1 MKVNIPLPFGHKKNK
16 FHLPH
21 QMVTTSDFGKICPI
35 CVTEMV
41 PGDDFNVTS
50 QSFCR
55 LAPMPVPTFADVTL
69 ETCAFYVPMRQLW
82 YDGREFFANQTYYSP
97 VKKAIT
103 PSAVPCACNSMFA
116 YMFTDGRFSVLSEEG
131 KQDFSITFGNAIKY
145 YKFTKNGK
153 AIYDLLCSLGY
164 QITFKWNDDT
174 RMSLLPLL
182 AFCHIVHEYYYPQI
196 AYPDPNVQ
204 RILSYDSY
212 YYTDCC
218 DIWEAMPYGQRYLT
232 ASQKKNVVYTI
243 INDLNFPL
251 RSFLKNDYF
260 TSAWKY
266 PNGNPSTYNATS
278 SDDNFVIDVPHSTTH
293 QKVYSNVSAADSSP
307 VLGQNNDLL
316 TNVGLNLLK
325 AVTNYVTRNA
335 VAGNKMVDRFFA
347 RFGIKLPDLTLQRPV
362 FLGKSVQQVNI
373 SDVTAT
379 STIPSGS
386 VLGDYAGKGTSY
398 GNGKFSYSADEFG
411 YFMILQTI
419 QPRTGIATGRKR
431 YTVHLKF
438 DEFYAP
444 EFDCIGTQA
453 IRKDEV
459 FCRIPNEATANTL
472 YEGGYAPNG
481 VFGYCPRYSEY
492 KFGSYTLSGDFVL
505 GSRYNNM
512 SSYHLFRDGFI
523 GNPVID
529 RDFLSA
535 GNTIYNEFN
544 RIFNYS
550 GNDFDHFFLV
560 HQTDI
565 TAYRNMHQVGDTLD
579 LEDVHGNGRS
589 VDVDYGGKHM

>member
-1 MKVNIPLPFGHKKNK
+1 MKVAIPLPFGHKKNK
-16 FHLPH
+16 FSLPH

-82 YDGREFFANQTYYSP
+82 YDGREFFANQTYFSP
-97 VKKAIT
+97 NSKKIE

-116 YMFTDGRFSVLSEEG
+116 FMFTDGRYSMVTEEATH
-131 KQDFSITFGNAIKY
+131 DFSMTVGSGTKY
-145 YKFTKNGK
+145 YKFTKNGR

-182 AFCHIVHEYYYPQI
+182 AFVHIVHEYYLPQI

-204 RILSYDSY
+204 KILSLDSY
-212 YYTDCC
+212 YYTNCC
-218 DIWEAMPYGQRYLT
+218 TQWESSAVGIRSLA
-232 ASQKKNVVYTI
+232 ASHAYNTIYTI

-251 RSFLKNDYF
+251 RSYLKNDYF

-266 PNGNPSTYNATS
+266 PNGNPSNYSGTDSDANLNVNVPNGPNS
-278 SDDNFVIDVPHSTTH
+278 S
-293 QKVYSNVSAADSSP
+293 QKVYSNLSAGTPP
-307 VLGQNNDLL
+307 VLGDNNNAL
-316 TNVGLNLLK
+316 TNVGLNLLR

-362 FLGKSVQQVNI
+362 YLGKSVQQINI

-379 STIPSGS
+379 STVPSGS

-398 GNGKFSYSADEFG
+398 GNGKFSCSADEFG
-411 YFMILQTI
+411 YFMIIQTI
-419 QPRTGIATGRKR
+419 QPHTGIATGRKR
-431 YTVHLKF
+431 HTVHLKY

-459 FCRIPNEATANTL
+459 FCRMFDEATANSL
-472 YEGGYAPNG
+472 FEAGYAPNG

-492 KFGSYTLSGDFVL
+492 KFGAFTLSGDFVL
-505 GSRYNNM
+505 GSRYDNM
-512 SSYHLFRDGFI
+512 SSYHLFRDGFV
-523 GNPVID
+523 GNPSID
-529 RDFLSA
+529 RAFLSA

-544 RIFNYS
+544 RIFNYT
-550 GNDFDHFFLV
+550 GNDYDHFFLV
-560 HQTDI
+560 HQTNI
-565 TAYRNMHQVGDTLD
+565 IAYRNMHQVGDTLD

-589 VDVDYGGKHM
+589 VEVDYGGKHQ